1 MAQQGL
7 DQGFDG
13 SWGDAGIQQPPQP
26 APPEARVNLTD
37 TADRILFQAVAA
49 LGRHQDA
56 FANNQQLQSAAL
68 ESLARSIDEL
78 RQRVSATPAPSTSAG
93 PRNIKVCDPRMFNG
107 KSSEVVPFLRE
118 KQKTTLFSMYLKDG
132 SPIQWFNTI
141 EAKRSELLYDWEEL
155 QRIFTTRFQD
165 SDLVSTSLRKL
176 EALKQTGSAATYANL
191 FEEYLTYVDVS
202 DYMQI
207 TYFDRNLKPRLKEIL
222 VNEKRPATLDEWIPT
237 VITADNRLHELERET
252 RELKSKPSGHRH
264 SELAQATP
272 RVASTPAP
280 AALSSTVVPME
291 IDAVCRGP
299 VTAEEKECKHTIQDC
314 PNMSDKAKKARAKA
328 VPSGKA

>member
-1 MAQQGL
+1 
-7 DQGFDG
+7 
-13 SWGDAGIQQPPQP
+13 
-26 APPEARVNLTD
+26 
-37 TADRILFQAVAA
+37 
-49 LGRHQDA
+49 
-56 FANNQQLQSAAL
+56 
-68 ESLARSIDEL
+68 
-78 RQRVSATPAPSTSAG
+78 
-93 PRNIKVCDPRMFNG
+93 MFNG
-107 KSSEVVPFLRE
+107 KSSEVVPFLREVRSYIELTNISSE

-264 SELAQATP
+264 SELAQVTP

-280 AALSSTVVPME
+280 AASSSTVVPME
-291 IDAVCRGP
+291 IDAVRRGP
-299 VTAEEKECKHTIQDC
+299 VTAEEKERRRRLGLCFYCGQGKHTIQDC

>member
-13 SWGDAGIQQPPQP
+13 SWGDTGIPQPPQP
-26 APPEARVNLTD
+26 APPEAGVNPTD

-93 PRNIKVCDPRMFNG
+93 PRNIKVRDPRMFNG

-118 KQKTTLFSMYLKDG
+118 DG

-252 RELKSKPSGHRH
+252 PS
-264 SELAQATP
+264 
-272 RVASTPAP
+272 
-280 AALSSTVVPME
+280 SSTVVPME
-291 IDAVCRGP
+291 IDA
-299 VTAEEKECKHTIQDC
+299 DC